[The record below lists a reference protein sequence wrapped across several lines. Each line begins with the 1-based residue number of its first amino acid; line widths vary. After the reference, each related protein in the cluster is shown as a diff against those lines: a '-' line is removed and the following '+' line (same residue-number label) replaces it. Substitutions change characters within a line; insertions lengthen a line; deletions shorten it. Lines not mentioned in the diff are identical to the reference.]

1 MKRHVARSPPFCS
14 LPLTTLAEFCLMN
27 QNIKWRLWLVN
38 ISWQLWPICS
48 IQALLI
54 GLGSSQHTSAIL
66 DYAHDL
72 LSVVN
77 GWIITLSTPQKS
89 NSVTRPLDYSDIKL
103 RDSMILSKI
112 FDKFVKLG
120 LLGKLWPSGHRP
132 GITVLTVRTRPLDS
146 QPVPSRLSGIP
157 VGDVFLVHEK
167 DSSFHCS
174 LL

>member
-1 MKRHVARSPPFCS
+1 MRVAKRHVARSLPFCS

-27 QNIKWRLWLVN
+27 QSIKWRLGLVN

-89 NSVTRPLDYSDIKL
+89 NAVTRPIDYSDIKL
-103 RDSMILSKI
+103 CDSNIDPFKKILAHS
-112 FDKFVKLG
+112 DQ
-120 LLGKLWPSGHRP
+120 WAP
-132 GITVLTVRTRPLDS
+132 GITVLTVRIRPLDS
-146 QPVPSRLSGIP
+146 QPVPSWLSDIP
-157 VGDVFLVHEK
+157 VGDLFLVHEK